1 MGRSSTKRKI
11 YCEKCKSTY
20 VEDSFY
26 KSNLEKYAK
35 NNGYMNI
42 CKKCITMNVD
52 NWDADTYLP
61 ILQEADVPYIP
72 RVWNKLLKTY
82 CQDPAKVNGMTVIGR
97 YLGAM
102 RMAQYKKYRWND
114 TEYLMKVEDNE
125 KEVSMRQQGKTESE
139 IQKTLEEDRAPLE
152 KPEIFKEAE
161 RKAAVE
167 SATTFSSSLA
177 SNTQSAEELGL
188 NEDDI
193 NYLSIKWGSSYS
205 PDEWVK
211 LEQLWVEMNESY
223 DIQTAGERD
232 SLKMI
237 CKTSLKAH
245 QLIDLGD
252 VDGFQKLTRVYE
264 TLMKQNK
271 FTSSQLRD
279 ESKGIDCLGKFV
291 ALCEQEGGFIPQ
303 YYTPEPQDR
312 VDETLADTK
321 RYLRTLVQTESS
333 LDMLIES
340 AIKAIEKENDHTE
353 QDAIDEIM
361 KYADEDP
368 EYSPLEDYQELRAFE
383 EQELAADIERE
394 EEDGA

>member
-1 MGRSSTKRKI
+1 MGRTSTKRKI

-161 RKAAVE
+161 RKVAAE

-303 YYTPEPQDR
+303 YYTLEPQDR

-340 AIKAIEKENDHTE
+340 AIKAIEKENEHTE